1 MSSFQSEQ
9 PSQSGSNTTMNAIR
23 TYLQNLPQLTE
34 VKRVAIHELAGSGA
48 ALSGAY
54 LLTKPATFTRLV
66 GHHTRS

>member
-1 MSSFQSEQ
+1 
-9 PSQSGSNTTMNAIR
+9 MNAIR